1 MRGGRNRRLL
11 DMDIFAHRGVS
22 AHYPENTIAA
32 FVAAS
37 KLAIAGIELDV
48 HLTADRELVVIHDET
63 IDRTSNGF
71 GYVKDYTLQELR
83 AFDFGSWFSPEF
95 EGESIPTLGDI
106 LELFAGTNHR
116 INIELKTD
124 IFPYNGIEA
133 LVIKEVAAY
142 QMTERVIISSFNHE
156 SIQIVSQR
164 APYIE
169 KAALF
174 AEILVDF
181 YGYTVQIPA
190 NAIHVSLATAF
201 RKSVK
206 EALNEGATV
215 RVYTVNDVEYAK
227 QLQQLGVQAIFTD
240 DPGKIVSGLAD

>member
-1 MRGGRNRRLL
+1 
-11 DMDIFAHRGVS
+11 MDIFAHRGVS
-22 AHYPENTIAA
+22 AHYPENTMAA

-37 KLAIAGIELDV
+37 KLPITGIELDV

-63 IDRTSNGF
+63 IDRTSNGSGF
-71 GYVKDYTLQELR
+71 VKDYTLQELR
-83 AFDFGSWFSPEF
+83 AFDYGSWFSSKF
-95 EGESIPTLGDI
+95 DGEGIPTLGDV

-124 IFPYNGIEA
+124 VFPYNGIEA

-156 SIQIVSQR
+156 SIQIVAQR

-181 YGYTVQIPA
+181 SGYTAQIPA
-190 NAIHVSLATAF
+190 DAIHVSLPTAF
-201 RKSVK
+201 RRSIQ
-206 EALNEGATV
+206 EALNEGAIV
-215 RVYTVNDVEYAK
+215 RVYTVNDVEQAK

-240 DPGKIVSGLAD
+240 DPEKIVSGLTD